1 MQKSI
6 FFSIVGLCIASAA
19 ALQLWLY
26 SRLDGVCEDQMLGF
40 APSVAG
46 GCLVGSFV
54 TNMLWLL
61 AKRRQWSVVEK
72 LSLFVW
78 VVIITGGLIAVGATL
93 GQTQLYEEVC
103 PAFVLDNQID
113 VKLLQYIS
121 AVLLILSVAA
131 PHVYKKKPNNAAI
144 ELTPPLVGNSF
155 KPLNFLPRV

>member
-1 MQKSI
+1 MQKYI

-46 GCLVGSFV
+46 GCLAGSFLS
-54 TNMLWLL
+54 NMLWLL
-61 AKRRQWSVVEK
+61 AKRRQWPVVEK

-78 VVIITGGLIAVGATL
+78 VVIITGGLVAVGATL

-103 PAFVLDNQID
+103 PAFVLANQID
-113 VKLLQYIS
+113 VNLLQYVS
-121 AVLLILSVAA
+121 VVLLILSIAA
-131 PHVYKKKPNNAAI
+131 PHVYKKKSNQVAI
-144 ELTPPLVGNSF
+144 ELTPPLVANPL
-155 KPLNFLPRV
+155 KPLNFL